1 MGDEVVGLS
10 EMIKIYD
17 LFRKICKNPRCAP

>member
-1 MGDEVVGLS
+1 MGDEVSGLS

-17 LFRKICKNPRCAP
+17 LFRKICKNPGYAP